1 LAVGRSSIVVH
12 IHNNSIASLF
22 QQLQSAA
29 SGNSTSSSFGL
40 QMTGQNLPTVSSSL
54 APAPLSA
61 TPSSQFASGILSA
74 LMAAQQGQPSDQTVA
89 GQIISAINP
98 NGDGSLSL
106 SQVEQTLTGSAAT
119 TSPQQQSIANAFA
132 QLDTNG
138 DGSLSQGELA
148 NALQSL
154 QQDDATQGA
163 ASTGGRHHHH
173 HHMQAES
180 ATDAT
185 TTSSTAGDT
194 AASSTTTGGA
204 QSATAATATVTT
216 PTAAA
221 A

>member
-1 LAVGRSSIVVH
+1 MHV
-12 IHNNSIASLF
+12 HNNSIASLF
-22 QQLQSAA
+22 QQLQASA

-40 QMTGQNLPTVSSSL
+40 QLTGQNLPTLSSSL
-54 APAPLSA
+54 APTPLSA
-61 TPSSQFASGILSA
+61 TPSSQFASNILSA
-74 LMAAQQGQPSDQTVA
+74 LMSAQTQPNDQTIA

-98 NGDGSLSL
+98 NGNGSLDL
-106 SQVEQTLTGSAAT
+106 PQVEQALTGSSAT

-132 QLDTNG
+132 QLDTNE

-154 QQDDATQGA
+154 QQDDQTQGA
-163 ASTGGRHHHH
+163 TGAGGHHHHH

-180 ATDAT
+180 PSDPSS
-185 TTSSTAGDT
+185 TSSETGSST
-194 AASSTTTGGA
+194 ASSTTTGDA
-204 QSATAATATVTT
+204 DATTDAAATVTT